1 MDNTNNRGDDLSLRV
16 AEQLM
21 NSRYSTNSTSP
32 LMAPAPTSSSPS
44 RQQTSSSH
52 HRNEPIRKPK
62 SDQTLVVWPTIKE
75 DKQQEEKPAWWIL
88 SKEDEDGF
96 HSVGGLLF
104 LFGFLFPPLWW
115 LGSFW
120 PKQPGEKGG
129 KMAERW
135 QRLNR
140 WMSVG
145 FSIILVIL
153 IIIFA
158 VLYATNK

>member
-1 MDNTNNRGDDLSLRV
+1 MDNREDDLSLRV
-16 AEQLM
+16 TEQLM
-21 NSRYSTNSTSP
+21 SGRYSTHSTSP
-32 LMAPAPTSSSPS
+32 LMTPYSPNRHPSSSS
-44 RQQTSSSH
+44 G
-52 HRNEPIRKPK
+52 HREPIRKPK
-62 SDQTLVVWPTIKE
+62 SDQTLVWPQVKE
-75 DKQQEEKPAWWIL
+75 KIEEEPPAWWIL

-120 PKQPGEKGG
+120 PKQAGEKGG

-140 WMSVG
+140 AMSIG

-153 IIIFA
+153 IIVFA
-158 VLYATNK
+158 ALYATNK